1 MKKFLKSIWT
11 YRGFRVRN
19 WYKNQR
25 LVMTFLLLLPVIVM
39 SGFFIFFKLSYL
51 MVFYATNYFVKVP
64 ITLFCII
71 LFVIM
76 MYLLEIKLEKRFVFF
91 TRLRSLFFL
100 RRKMFNSNFYGIN
113 KKGQTDK
120 IKFEKAYLRQNKHSV
135 QISFELQ
142 GTKSEQRFLKLGS
155 ELETTFSG
163 DLMDRQ
169 QVNGFITYTIAFQK
183 HLGRISVS
191 DVNVTPNG
199 LKLMETVFWDFRK
212 EPHLMVSG
220 GTGGGK
226 SVLLFTLIL
235 ALAKFSNLYIC
246 DPKHSDL
253 SNLVKFDVF
262 KKQVYYETK
271 DIVNCVIDAWETMKK
286 RYAYMN
292 NDADSKMGKDYA
304 DYGMCPTFIIID
316 EVSALVSELSGLRGS
331 TLFEEYE
338 TALQQI
344 AQKGRQAGVFLIL
357 ALQKAGADAIPLAVR
372 DQLMKRITV
381 GVLSQYGYA
390 NAFGQEASNK
400 EFKTIKQI
408 DGEVVRGRGYIGNFG
423 EIIEEFYAPFVPFD
437 EGFDFFEAYA
447 KLPVI
452 PLDDYDAIETVD
464 SLNEPKPAVLEKV
477 VEKVYTRSELA
488 KSLEVG
494 ETTIQRITEALAG
507 HDIYFDKNDAG
518 HYVYGEDD
526 KRTLGEII
534 SNKEQKKI
542 SFSESVEEIFN

>member
-1 MKKFLKSIWT
+1 MKKFVKSIWI

-25 LVMTFLLLLPVIVM
+25 LAMTFLLLLPVIMM
-39 SGFFIFFKLSYL
+39 SGFFIFFKLSFL

-71 LFVIM
+71 LLVIM
-76 MYLLEIKLEKRFVFF
+76 MYLLEIKLEKRVVFF

-100 RRKMFNSNFYGIN
+100 RRKMFNANFYGTN
-113 KKGQTDK
+113 KKGQADK

-163 DLMDRQ
+163 DLMDRE
-169 QVNGFITYTIAFQK
+169 QVNGFISYTIAFQK

-191 DVNVTPNG
+191 DVTVTSRG

-226 SVLLFTLIL
+226 SVLLFTIIL
-235 ALAKFSNLYIC
+235 GLAKFSNLYIC

-253 SNLVKFDVF
+253 SNLVKIAVF
-262 KKQVYYETK
+262 KEQVYYETE
-271 DIVNCVIDAWETMKK
+271 DIVNCVINAWKTMKK

-292 NDADSKMGKDYA
+292 NDADNKMGQDYA

-316 EVSALVSELSGLRGS
+316 EVSALVSELSGLRGR
-331 TLFEEYE
+331 TLLEEYE
-338 TALQQI
+338 TALQQL

-400 EFKTIKQI
+400 AFKTIKQI
-408 DGEVVRGRGYIGNFG
+408 DGEVVRGRGYIANFG

-447 KLPVI
+447 KLPVV
-452 PLDDYDAIETVD
+452 PSNDYDVIDTVD
-464 SLNEPKPAVLEKV
+464 SLNEIKPTVPEKV

-488 KSLEVG
+488 KSLEVS
-494 ETTIQRITEALAG
+494 ETTIQRITEALVS
-507 HDIYFDKNDAG
+507 HDIYFDKNEAG
-518 HYVYGEDD
+518 HYIYGEDD
-526 KRTLGEII
+526 MRTLGEVI

-542 SFSESVEEIFN
+542 SFSASIEEIFN

>member
-1 MKKFLKSIWT
+1 MKKFFKSIWT

-25 LVMTFLLLLPVIVM
+25 LVMTLLLFLPVILM
-39 SGFFIFFKLSYL
+39 SGFFIFFKLSFL
-51 MVFYATNYFVKVP
+51 MAFYATDYLVKVP
-64 ITLFCII
+64 VTLLI
-71 LFVIM
+71 LILLVIVF
-76 MYLLEIKLEKRFVFF
+76 YILEIKLEKKVTFF
-91 TRLRSLFFL
+91 TRLRSLYFL
-100 RRKMFNSNFYGIN
+100 RRKMFNSNFYTL
-113 KKGQTDK
+113 KKREKGEK
-120 IKFEKAYLRQNKHSV
+120 IEFEKAYLRQNKHSV

-142 GTKSEQRFLKLGS
+142 GTKSEQRFLKIGS

-169 QVNGFITYTIAFQK
+169 QLNGFIIYTIAFQK
-183 HLGRISVS
+183 HLGRISVL
-191 DVNVTPNG
+191 DVKATPQG
-199 LKLMETVFWDFRK
+199 LQLMETVFWNFRK
-212 EPHLMVSG
+212 EPHLMISG

-235 ALAKFSNLYIC
+235 SLAKFGNLYIC

-262 KKQVYYETK
+262 KSQVYYETN
-271 DIVNCVIDAWETMKK
+271 DIVKCVINAWEVMKK
-286 RYAYMN
+286 RYEYMN
-292 NDADSKMGKDYA
+292 NDEDSKMGKDYA

-316 EVSALVSELSGLRGS
+316 EVSALVSELSGFRGS
-331 TLFEEYE
+331 TLYNDYE
-338 TALQQI
+338 VALQQI

-390 NAFGQEASNK
+390 NAFGQEAGNK

-408 DGEVVRGRGYIGNFG
+408 DGEPVRGRGYIGNFG

-437 EGFDFFEAYA
+437 DGFDFFEEYA

-452 PLDDYDAIETVD
+452 PIDDYDLVD
-464 SLNEPKPAVLEKV
+464 ASEIVVESKPKVIEKV
-477 VEKVYTRSELA
+477 VETVYTRLELA
-488 KSLEVG
+488 NVLEVS
-494 ETTIQRITEALAG
+494 ETTIQRITEDLAS
-507 HDIYFDKNDAG
+507 HDIYFDKNEKG

-526 KRTLGEII
+526 KRTFSEII

>member
-1 MKKFLKSIWT
+1 MKKFFKSIWT

-25 LVMTFLLLLPVIVM
+25 LVMTFLLLLPVILM
-39 SGFFIFFKLSYL
+39 SGFFIFFKLSFL

-64 ITLFCII
+64 ITLFCIV
-71 LFVIM
+71 LLVIM
-76 MYLLEIKLEKRFVFF
+76 ICLLEIKLEKRVVFF

-191 DVNVTPNG
+191 DVNVTPMG

-212 EPHLMVSG
+212 EPHLMISG

-262 KKQVYYETK
+262 KEQVYYETE
-271 DIVNCVIDAWETMKK
+271 DIVNCVIDAWKTMKK
-286 RYAYMN
+286 RYAYMH

-304 DYGMCPTFIIID
+304 DYGMRPTFIIID

-408 DGEVVRGRGYIGNFG
+408 DGEVVRGRGYIGIFG

-437 EGFDFFEAYA
+437 EGFDFFESYA

-452 PLDDYDAIETVD
+452 PLDDYDAIDTVD
-464 SLNEPKPAVLEKV
+464 SLNEPKPKVPEKV
-477 VEKVYTRSELA
+477 VENVYTRSGLA

-494 ETTIQRITEALAG
+494 ETTIQRITEALAS

-518 HYVYGEDD
+518 HYIYGEDD